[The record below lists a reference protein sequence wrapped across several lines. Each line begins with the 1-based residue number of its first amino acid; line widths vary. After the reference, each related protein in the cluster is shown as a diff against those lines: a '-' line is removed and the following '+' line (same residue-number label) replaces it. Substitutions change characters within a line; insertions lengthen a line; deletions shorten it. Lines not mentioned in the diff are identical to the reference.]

1 MWDAIENVTAMVLA
15 TYALH
20 TKLIGPE
27 VWGPIVAAASFG
39 AGVLRMAGAKRAGVV
54 SGGVALV
61 IAHYARVIAGVALAF
76 TLLGCA
82 NAPPLEQIRTPLNV
96 LGQRMTVLKRCI
108 VADRRHTLYGEPIPS
123 DCVDIDALYNDV
135 AEAQQA
141 AQTGLDVV
149 EAVLQ
154 P

>member
-1 MWDAIENVTAMVLA
+1 
-15 TYALH
+15 
-20 TKLIGPE
+20 
-27 VWGPIVAAASFG
+27 
-39 AGVLRMAGAKRAGVV
+39 MAGAKRAGVV

-82 NAPPLEQIRTPLNV
+82 NAPQLEQIRTPLNV
-96 LGQRMTVLKRCI
+96 LGQRMTVLQRGLIAMCRNTTAPEPPPP
-108 VADRRHTLYGEPIPS
+108 ADCRDVVE
-123 DCVDIDALYNDV
+123 AYNDV